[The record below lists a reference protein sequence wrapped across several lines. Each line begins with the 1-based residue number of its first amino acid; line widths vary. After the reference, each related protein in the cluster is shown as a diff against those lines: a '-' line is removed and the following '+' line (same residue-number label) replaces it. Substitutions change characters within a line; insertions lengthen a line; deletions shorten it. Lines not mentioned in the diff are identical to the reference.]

1 MLGEKIGEIKATST
15 TKLLP
20 AEGSEPKFETSTEGS
35 GTMLGIDVNFMGTYW
50 AQMYADGTLY
60 GECPNQGMLMA
71 KDGPVTFRANGAGRF
86 TDDGGARFR
95 GSAFFRT
102 SSPSL
107 ARLNGMCLVH
117 EWNVDTDGN
126 ATWNLWEW
134 K

>member
-1 MLGEKIGEIKATST
+1 MLGDKIGEIKATAT
-15 TKLLP
+15 TNLLP

-35 GTMLGIDVNFMGTYW
+35 GTMLGIDVTFMGSYW

-117 EWNVDTDGN
+117 EWNVDADGN

>member
-1 MLGEKIGEIKATST
+1 MLGRKIGEIKATAT
-15 TKLLP
+15 TSVLP
-20 AEGSEPKFETSTEGS
+20 AEGSNPRFETSAEGS
-35 GTMLGIDVNFMGTYW
+35 GTFLGIDVTLMCTYQT
-50 AQMYADGTLY
+50 QMNADGTLY
-60 GECPNQGMLMA
+60 GECPNQGVLLSQE
-71 KDGPVTFRANGAGRF
+71 GPVTFIASGAGRC

-107 ARLNGMCLVH
+107 VGLNGMCLVH
-117 EWNVDTDGN
+117 EWDVDAAGN